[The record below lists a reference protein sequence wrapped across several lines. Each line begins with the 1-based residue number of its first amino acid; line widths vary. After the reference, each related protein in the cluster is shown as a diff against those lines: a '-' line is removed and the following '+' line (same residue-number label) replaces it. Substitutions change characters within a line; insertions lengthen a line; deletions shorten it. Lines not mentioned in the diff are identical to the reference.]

1 MIFLSQTENNDVP
14 QSLKE
19 ALSNELLLS
28 ILSVHPSSLST
39 GAAYSAADSFSIR
52 PVSVHD
58 AHYLSIIRRKSC
70 ATYVD
75 ELSPSI
81 AQEFMANFE
90 VAPPFF
96 MCSLVLIKQSAEQ
109 SLRSFPPKICDFVL
123 PLRVVASLMRFAQN

>member
-90 VAPPFF
+90 VAPPF

-123 PLRVVASLMRFAQN
+123 PLRVVATLTRCAQN